1 MALELLTLLLE
12 SPTEDSVEIAA
23 DFMIECGQVLSD
35 ITPAGVNA
43 IFERFRTILHEG
55 EIDKKVQYTIENL
68 FAIRKTRFAEHPGV
82 IPELDLVED
91 EDKITHDVALEDP
104 NLDGQDQ
111 CNVFQ
116 FDPNYE
122 QTEAEWDEIK
132 KEILGEVEDERMN
145 KQGAGIVRP
154 EGEEESEESD
164 EEDKNVRIL

>member
-1 MALELLTLLLE
+1 MELLTLLLE

-23 DFMIECGQVLSD
+23 DFMVECGQVLSD

-91 EDKITHDVALEDP
+91 EDKITHDVALEDQ

-111 CNVFQ
+111 CNVF
-116 FDPNYE
+116 
-122 QTEAEWDEIK
+122 
-132 KEILGEVEDERMN
+132 
-145 KQGAGIVRP
+145 
-154 EGEEESEESD
+154 
-164 EEDKNVRIL
+164 